1 MFCIAICDDEKIFR
15 EQMKEILLNYMED
28 RGVLYEVLL
37 GGLISADLSVVDPA
51 ANVQPLL

>member
-28 RGVLYEVLL
+28 RGVLYEVDIFES
-37 GGLISADLSVVDPA
+37 G
-51 ANVQPLL
+51 